1 METSVI
7 STVTGINFKE
17 EYETDIDKKS
27 IKKIWKW
34 LETQIFKAKNCIK
47 KICRVCEVYFEPLQR
62 ENGCERFYISI
73 SQSDGGLM
81 FTLKKRVCVDKMVN
95 ERFSKIS
102 KSQFSDF
109 IKGNFAFDSQSDD
122 LIFEFCQK
130 AKVEQLKASYACHF
144 EREEYIFK
152 RSGAFLTIDKEFE
165 ITALNES
172 KKLPHRTGEYRLRL
186 KNLGTDEEF
195 FNMKNKLIT
204 VCQ

>member
-81 FTLKKRVCVDKMVN
+81 FTLKKRVCIDKMVN
-95 ERFSKIS
+95 ERFS
-102 KSQFSDF
+102 
-109 IKGNFAFDSQSDD
+109 
-122 LIFEFCQK
+122 
-130 AKVEQLKASYACHF
+130 
-144 EREEYIFK
+144 
-152 RSGAFLTIDKEFE
+152 
-165 ITALNES
+165 
-172 KKLPHRTGEYRLRL
+172 
-186 KNLGTDEEF
+186 
-195 FNMKNKLIT
+195 
-204 VCQ
+204 